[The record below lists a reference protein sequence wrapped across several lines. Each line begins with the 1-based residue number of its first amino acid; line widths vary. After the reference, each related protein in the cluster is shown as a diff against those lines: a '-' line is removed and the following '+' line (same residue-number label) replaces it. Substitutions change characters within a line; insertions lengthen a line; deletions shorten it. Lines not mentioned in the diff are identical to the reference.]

1 MRWTLSVFLV
11 SSISVLS
18 AQRNYEC
25 DQLAIAFHGIVA
37 TDNGDQLFFEVSNAS
52 YTGTLFNYPGFLL
65 IDEKGDTIAQEETTY
80 YGIGTNFQ
88 THLLNIESAFSLPF
102 KGRLELWGSFYQHS
116 YCSFPMEIEDAD
128 FVERSEVEEEPLK
141 IATNYAGDQLVVDLG
156 GVYYE
161 EELTYQIEVVDEYGT
176 LGYSAKLESTVVAI
190 PVSKIAGTGGYV
202 VSILDEAGEVILSSD
217 VVYLE

>member
-1 MRWTLSVFLV
+1 
-11 SSISVLS
+11 
-18 AQRNYEC
+18 
-25 DQLAIAFHGIVA
+25 
-37 TDNGDQLFFEVSNAS
+37 
-52 YTGTLFNYPGFLL
+52 
-65 IDEKGDTIAQEETTY
+65 
-80 YGIGTNFQ
+80 
-88 THLLNIESAFSLPF
+88 
-102 KGRLELWGSFYQHS
+102 
-116 YCSFPMEIEDAD
+116 
-128 FVERSEVEEEPLK
+128 VEEEPLK
-141 IATNYAGDQLVVDLG
+141 VATNYAGDQLVVDLG